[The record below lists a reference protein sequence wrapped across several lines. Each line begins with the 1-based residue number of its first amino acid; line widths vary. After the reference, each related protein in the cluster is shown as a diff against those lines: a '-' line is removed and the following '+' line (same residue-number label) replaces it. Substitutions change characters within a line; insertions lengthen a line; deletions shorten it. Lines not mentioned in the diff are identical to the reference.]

1 VLLLT
6 IIQIYFG
13 REVKYM
19 STLDYTISM
28 LKTMP
33 EDKLMEVQNY
43 IRYII
48 FRDKED
54 VSPLTPLTEDMLV
67 EQLTTSMKKSDMGM
81 VTSADEV
88 SRKMREKYGI

>member
-1 VLLLT
+1 MLLLT

-13 REVKYM
+13 KEVKYM

-28 LKTMP
+28 LETMP

>member
-13 REVKYM
+13 KEVKYM

-28 LKTMP
+28 LETMP

>member
-1 VLLLT
+1 VFLIT

-13 REVKYM
+13 KEVKYM

-28 LKTMP
+28 LEAMP

>member
-1 VLLLT
+1 VFLIT

-13 REVKYM
+13 KEVKYM

-28 LKTMP
+28 LETMP

>member
-1 VLLLT
+1 VILLT

-13 REVKYM
+13 KEVKYM

-28 LKTMP
+28 LETMP

>member
-13 REVKYM
+13 KEVKYM

-28 LKTMP
+28 LETMP

-67 EQLTTSMKKSDMGM
+67 EQLITSMKKSDMGM

>member
-6 IIQIYFG
+6 IIQIFFG
-13 REVKYM
+13 KEVKYM